1 MPRAWV
7 TGQSASQE
15 GVGGGGGGVVARAL
29 LTAGSVYE
37 LSAGMFFF
45 LANMAR
51 YIKQLDYENVIVDEG
66 AARVTYHA

>member
-15 GVGGGGGGVVARAL
+15 GVGGGGGVVRPL
-29 LTAGSVYE
+29 LAAGSVYQV
-37 LSAGMFFF
+37 SAGMFFF

-51 YIKQLDYENVIVDEG
+51 YFKQLDYVAENFI
-66 AARVTYHA
+66 